1 MLILIH
7 DTSDFL
13 SGIKWKKT
21 MKNEIRHQL
30 DNCVMS
36 CKGIEGMV
44 LGKLHSQIWATVGTP
59 VGFLVYAQMKEEYEK

>member
-1 MLILIH
+1 
-7 DTSDFL
+7 
-13 SGIKWKKT
+13 